1 MKYLFFDIECADGG
15 KATICSFGYVIA
27 DMDFNILDHDDII
40 MNPEGRFYLT
50 GRAGRPDV
58 NLAYPM
64 EYFKKAPNFKA
75 FHSRIKELVEN
86 EEYYVVGHSV
96 RDDVTYLN
104 KACARYKLEP
114 FKFKF
119 FDTQK
124 MFKEITGEKKQK
136 SLENALLA
144 MEVNEFFISHRSDE
158 DARATMMLLEALLRK
173 TNMSFEAYINS
184 TDRCTGYTENGKSVW
199 DYIPPESESK
209 HLRENKMKGE
219 KGDNVM
225 LRGRR
230 NHTLFL
236 RYLDYGEGLGEKS
249 DKLKGKKVTISMNY
263 ETEHFKEMMILAGMI
278 KAAGGEYVLKASTAD
293 IFATVDVKNED
304 GTLRRCSR
312 GDYVKA
318 EIESG
323 KEIEVITF
331 DELLTLLGTSR
342 DELEAM
348 PELDTEY
355 LLDDKYKKKE
365 TANV

>member
-27 DMDFNILDHDDII
+27 DMDFKIIKREDII
-40 MNPEGRFYLT
+40 MNPEGRFFLT
-50 GRAGRPDV
+50 GRAGRPDLQ
-58 NLAYPM
+58 LAYPK
-64 EYFKKAPNFKA
+64 ETFFRAPKFPK
-75 FHSRIKELVEN
+75 FHSKLKALLEN
-86 EEYYVVGHSV
+86 EEYYIIGHSIG
-96 RDDVTYLN
+96 DDVTYLN
-104 KACARYKLEP
+104 KACERYGLEP
-114 FKFKF
+114 FKFSY
-119 FDTQK
+119 FDTQRMHREIK
-124 MFKEITGEKKQK
+124 GDRKSISLEHALEAYEIT
-136 SLENALLA
+136 ENFRYHQS
-144 MEVNEFFISHRSDE
+144 VE
-158 DARATMMLLEALLRK
+158 DARATMFLLEAHLK
-173 TNMSFEAYINS
+173 KVDMSFEAYINS

-199 DYIPPESESK
+199 DYIPPESEYK
-209 HLRENKMKGE
+209 RLRENQMKGE

-236 RYLDYGEGLGEKS
+236 RYLDHGEGIGEKS

-278 KAAGGEYVLKASTAD
+278 KAAGGEYVLMASTAD

-331 DELLTLLGTSR
+331 DDLLSLLGTSR
-342 DELEAM
+342 EELEAK
-348 PELDTEY
+348 PELDTDY
-355 LLDDKYKKKE
+355 LLDDKYKKPV
-365 TANV
+365 TA

>member
-1 MKYLFFDIECADGG
+1 MKYLFFDIDCADGG

-27 DMDFNILDHDDII
+27 DMDFRIIKREDII

-58 NLAYPM
+58 NLAYPK
-64 EYFKKAPNFKA
+64 ETFLRSPKFQK
-75 FHSRIKELVEN
+75 FHSKLKALLEN
-86 EEYYVVGHSV
+86 EEYYIIGHSIG
-96 RDDVTYLN
+96 DDVTYLN

-114 FKFKF
+114 FKFSY

-124 MFKEITGEKKQK
+124 MYRELSGEKKQI

-144 MEVNEFFISHRSDE
+144 LGVEDKFRSHQSVE
-158 DARATMMLLEALLRK
+158 DARATMLLLKALLEKAK
-173 TNMSFEAYINS
+173 MSFEVYKNN
-184 TDRCTGYTENGKSVW
+184 TNRCTGSTEGGKAAW
-199 DYIPPESESK
+199 DYIPPESEYK
-209 HLRENKMKGE
+209 RLKENKLKGE

-236 RYLDYGEGLGEKS
+236 RYLDYGECLGEKS

-278 KAAGGEYVLKASTAD
+278 KAAGGEYVLMASTAD
-293 IFATVDVKNED
+293 IFATVDVKDED
-304 GTLRRCSR
+304 GNSRRCSR
-312 GDYVKA
+312 GDYVRA

-323 KEIEVITF
+323 RDIEVITLE
-331 DELLTLLGTSR
+331 DLLSLLGTSCE
-342 DELEAM
+342 ELESM
-348 PELDTEY
+348 PELDAEH
-355 LLDDKYKKKE
+355 LLDDKY
-365 TANV
+365 NR

>member
-1 MKYLFFDIECADGG
+1 
-15 KATICSFGYVIA
+15 
-27 DMDFNILDHDDII
+27 
-40 MNPEGRFYLT
+40 
-50 GRAGRPDV
+50 
-58 NLAYPM
+58 
-64 EYFKKAPNFKA
+64 
-75 FHSRIKELVEN
+75 
-86 EEYYVVGHSV
+86 
-96 RDDVTYLN
+96 
-104 KACARYKLEP
+104 
-114 FKFKF
+114 
-119 FDTQK
+119 
-124 MFKEITGEKKQK
+124 MFLLK
-136 SLENALLA
+136 ALLEKA
-144 MEVNEFFISHRSDE
+144 KMPFEVYKN
-158 DARATMMLLEALLRK
+158 T
-173 TNMSFEAYINS
+173 
-184 TDRCTGYTENGKSVW
+184 TDRCTGCTEGGKSAW
-199 DYIPPESESK
+199 DYTPPESEYK
-209 HLRENKMKGE
+209 RLRENKMKGE

-236 RYLDYGEGLGEKS
+236 RYLDYGEGIGEKN

-323 KEIEVITF
+323 KEIEIITF
-331 DELLTLLGTSR
+331 DDLLSFLGTSR
-342 DELEAM
+342 EKLESM

>member
-58 NLAYPM
+58 NLAYPI
-64 EYFKKAPNFKA
+64 EYFKRSPNFKA
-75 FHSRIKELVEN
+75 FHSRIKSLVEN
-86 EEYYVVGHSV
+86 DEYYVIGHSIG
-96 RDDVTYLN
+96 DDVRYLN

-124 MFKEITGEKKQK
+124 MYREITGEKKQI
-136 SLENALLA
+136 SLENALASLG
-144 MEVNEFFISHRSDE
+144 VDEFFVSHRSDE
-158 DARATMMLLEALLRK
+158 DARATMMLLKALLERAK
-173 TNMSFEAYINS
+173 MSFEVYKNT
-184 TDRCTGYTENGKSVW
+184 TDHCTGNTEDGKASW
-199 DYIPPESESK
+199 DYTPPESEYK
-209 HLRENKMKGE
+209 RLRENKMRGE

-236 RYLDYGEGLGEKS
+236 RFLDFGEGIGEKS
-249 DKLKGKKVTISMNY
+249 NKLGGKKVTISMNY

-293 IFATVDVKNED
+293 IFATVDVKDED
-304 GTLRRCSR
+304 GNSRRCSR
-312 GDYVKA
+312 GDYVRA
-318 EIESG
+318 EIENG

-331 DELLTLLGTSR
+331 DDLLSLLGTSR
-342 DELEAM
+342 EELESM
-348 PELDTEY
+348 PELDTDY
-355 LLDDKYKKKE
+355 LLDDKYKK
-365 TANV
+365 